1 MWFMSLGWKL
11 VRYGERLERSR
22 VGFGG
27 IVLVV
32 TMIAW
37 WQRDRVLQ

>member
-22 VGFGG
+22 AGFGG
-27 IVLVV
+27 DCFSGGYDCLV
-32 TMIAW
+32 AK
-37 WQRDRVLQ
+37 R